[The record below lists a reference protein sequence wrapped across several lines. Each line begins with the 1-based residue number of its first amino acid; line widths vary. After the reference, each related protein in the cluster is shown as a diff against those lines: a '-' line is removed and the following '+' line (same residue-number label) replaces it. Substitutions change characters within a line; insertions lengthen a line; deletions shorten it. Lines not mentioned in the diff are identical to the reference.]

1 MPYWSTSGLSPQEQV
16 SYWGDVVC
24 EAFTP
29 LAPHRGRS
37 QRDRSSVPDGVPGW
51 VDSQE
56 LAVVN
61 CAEISS
67 VTQVLKHGRREVTRA
82 PLDAVFVN
90 LQLEGTCLA
99 EQDDRRSLIT
109 PGSITV
115 FDTTRPYQMEYR
127 ETESRQMWKV
137 LSFRIPRELWNP
149 DAVTGTSID
158 TTTGAGALVGSMMSV
173 LWKESS
179 TLDPAALATLDRSFV
194 DVLTAVAG
202 STTTTRDSDT
212 RDNATRMVLRHYIRT
227 ALPSGRVSADAAA
240 REAMISTRT
249 MHRLLNAAGTTFSEC
264 VRHERMNGAIRDIL
278 TADPAVTLGEIAARW
293 GFYDSSHLTRTFRRQ
308 FDCTPMEYRTRHR
321 DGGPR
326 TSP

>member
-1 MPYWSTSGLSPQEQV
+1 M
-16 SYWGDVVC
+16 
-24 EAFTP
+24 
-29 LAPHRGRS
+29 
-37 QRDRSSVPDGVPGW
+37 
-51 VDSQE
+51 
-56 LAVVN
+56 
-61 CAEISS
+61 
-67 VTQVLKHGRREVTRA
+67 
-82 PLDAVFVN
+82 FVN

-99 EQDDRRSLIT
+99 EQDERRSLIT

-127 ETESRQMWKV
+127 ETDSREMWKV

-179 TLDPAALATLDRSFV
+179 TLDPGALATLDRSFI

-202 STTTTRDSDT
+202 STTTTRDSET
-212 RDNATRMVLRHYIRT
+212 RDNATRMMLRHYIRT

-308 FDCTPMEYRTRHR
+308 FDCTPMEYRARHR

-326 TSP
+326 TPS